1 MDSEYQNIAE
11 TLQSVINKNKV
22 DCDIM
27 VYRYVD
33 DDALESITGIKAPVA
48 TLKMSSEEFFGKVR
62 DTARMITL
70 GHEYTEKGFLSTSG
84 VLDKNVMSRKNVF
97 LRIKVKS
104 GTNAYI

>member
-1 MDSEYQNIAE
+1 
-11 TLQSVINKNKV
+11 
-22 DCDIM
+22 M

-70 GHEYTEKGFLSTSG
+70 GHEYI
-84 VLDKNVMSRKNVF
+84 RKRVF
-97 LRIKVKS
+97 IHKRCF
-104 GTNAYI
+104 G